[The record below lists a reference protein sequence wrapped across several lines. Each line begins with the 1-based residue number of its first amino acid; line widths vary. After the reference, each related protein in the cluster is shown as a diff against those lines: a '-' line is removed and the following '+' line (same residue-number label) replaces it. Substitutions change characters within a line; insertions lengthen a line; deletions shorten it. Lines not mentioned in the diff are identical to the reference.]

1 MTQRIHVT
9 PAQIF
14 ANIPGLLGFYPE
26 ESIIFLNFAL
36 AKNGSKVRLALD
48 FSSRTDLNDWNAT
61 KQACTVIA
69 DHKPD
74 VVWALIVSGD
84 SDPYIIDEALE
95 ELVDL
100 AESAHL
106 PLAAV
111 WVTPEIASGSPFVLG
126 VRAEEDSGITTIP
139 CDPEWVEGEISDVA
153 TAVSTMQLVEDGQ
166 LPELSRADVLSR
178 FAQGNPHVEVS
189 ASQLRRLAE
198 DARELAATIRLGGGV
213 DRVRDEFQTLLTASA
228 TATKETAVMKNEDLL
243 FRGITIMSNKLTRD
257 LTIDLVLEQAGASR
271 RLLLAIAKTATGFP
285 RHNALCLYVLACI
298 ATGTIAHNFAAMEV
312 TLQENQHH
320 VLAQCIVQAHM
331 HGIHKELMKA
341 CLEGTKEIIREYG
354 SPRGGNEPA
363 EHVQP
368 QLRADAGS
376 RGARQYNEQRETNKV
391 TDRKP
396 RVTDRKPLTATEA
409 GDNEDTEPEQKAS

>member
-126 VRAEEDSGITTIP
+126 VRAEEDSGIS
-139 CDPEWVEGEISDVA
+139 GSAIS
-153 TAVSTMQLVEDGQ
+153 
-166 LPELSRADVLSR
+166 
-178 FAQGNPHVEVS
+178 H
-189 ASQLRRLAE
+189 
-198 DARELAATIRLGGGV
+198 
-213 DRVRDEFQTLLTASA
+213 
-228 TATKETAVMKNEDLL
+228 
-243 FRGITIMSNKLTRD
+243 
-257 LTIDLVLEQAGASR
+257 
-271 RLLLAIAKTATGFP
+271 
-285 RHNALCLYVLACI
+285 
-298 ATGTIAHNFAAMEV
+298 
-312 TLQENQHH
+312 
-320 VLAQCIVQAHM
+320 
-331 HGIHKELMKA
+331 
-341 CLEGTKEIIREYG
+341 
-354 SPRGGNEPA
+354 
-363 EHVQP
+363 
-368 QLRADAGS
+368 
-376 RGARQYNEQRETNKV
+376 
-391 TDRKP
+391 
-396 RVTDRKPLTATEA
+396 
-409 GDNEDTEPEQKAS
+409 